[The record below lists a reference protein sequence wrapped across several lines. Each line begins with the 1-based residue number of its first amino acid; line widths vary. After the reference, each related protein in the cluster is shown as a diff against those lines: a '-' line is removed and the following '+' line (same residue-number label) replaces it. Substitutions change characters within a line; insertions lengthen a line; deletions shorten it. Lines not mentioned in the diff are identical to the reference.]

1 MSDIASH
8 LVRLGL
14 GGAVAF
20 SALASAQIVP
30 PVAKSVQPAKPGSNL
45 HTTVPVSSPTQG
57 TPTPMPST
65 SPAPTTGI
73 PVILPGRGTAVPAGS
88 QGLGT
93 AVPVNPQGLGTAVPV
108 GSSQPPLARPPEGP
122 GTAVP
127 VGSGPPVV
135 VPIDSAGGIVVQTPS
150 DGRQGGPMLVTPVGP
165 ANTNPATSGHYQL
178 IARDFRVLHQT
189 FDDTLERDG
198 AGDEIQIRSTALNVA
213 PDGRFLG
220 DTAMRSGS
228 FGAPDRTDF
237 GAGTAEPGFSAEQ
250 RIGGLKTGDVYPPR
264 PREIQHNGDMPIVIW
279 EGVLSMGGNG
289 VIVVPTI
296 WELDPT
302 PGSTNRDWG
311 RALVD
316 LARNN
321 QRQIADTLST
331 LVTAGGSSVADS
343 LFAPVEL
350 SISGTERPIAT
361 TSQQPP
367 LVTIADILIP
377 PIGPRLGFAIPK
389 MVMKV
394 PAIPLSYARAEQLAG
409 RAPSRIGVNFADGS
423 QNGFYEALPQ
433 GGFAIRYTDP
443 PGMDGDYLLILQ
455 LVRMPD

>member
-1 MSDIASH
+1 MSGIASH
-8 LVRLGL
+8 VLRVGL
-14 GGAVAF
+14 GSAIAF

-57 TPTPMPST
+57 APTPTPSP
-65 SPAPTTGI
+65 SPAAAV
-73 PVILPGRGTAVPAGS
+73 PVILPGRGTAVPVGS

-108 GSSQPPLARPPEGP
+108 GSSQPPLAQPPQGP
-122 GTAVP
+122 GSAVP

-135 VPIDSAGGIVVQTPS
+135 VPVDSSGGVVVQTPS
-150 DGRQGGPMLVTPVGP
+150 QGRQDGPMLVQPVGSGP
-165 ANTNPATSGHYQL
+165 PPNRAISGHYQL
-178 IARDFRVLHQT
+178 IAREFRVLHQT
-189 FDDTLERDG
+189 FDDMLERDG

-213 PDGRFLG
+213 PDGHFIG
-220 DTAMRSGS
+220 DTSMRSGS

-264 PREIQHNGDMPIVIW
+264 PRDIQHNGDMPIVIW
-279 EGVLSMGGNG
+279 DGELQMGGNG
-289 VIVVPTI
+289 VIIVPTL

-311 RALVD
+311 HMLVE

-321 QRQIADTLST
+321 QRPIADILA
-331 LVTAGGSSVADS
+331 VNVAPGGSSVADG
-343 LFAPVEL
+343 LFPPVDL

-377 PIGPRLGFAIPK
+377 PIGPRPGFMVPK
-389 MVMKV
+389 IVMKV
-394 PAIPLSYARAEQLAG
+394 PAIPLSFARAEQLAG
-409 RAPSRIGVNFADGS
+409 RPPSRIGVNFADGS